1 MVRLRAFGPNPIC
14 ALPETGRVP
23 KVGLVVN
30 RMRGHHDRDRTDWGF
45 TNMTRTR
52 RLTGI
57 GSAAIATFIAASA
70 QAQELRIGIMA
81 VLSGPQAVLGGQLR
95 DGFMLGVKH
104 AGGKLGGLQ
113 TTVIVQD
120 DELKPDVAVGKAKQ
134 LIERDKV
141 DFVVGPIFSN
151 ILMAIVRPI
160 TEANVFLI
168 RPNAGTSTLAGK
180 SCSPFLFATSYQ
192 NDQPPEVLGKH
203 AQDKGYKRAF
213 LLAPNYQAGKDMIS
227 GFKKHFKGEI
237 ADEVYTPL
245 GQLDFSAELT
255 RIAAAKPDA
264 FFVFMP
270 GGMGV
275 NLVKQYRQAG
285 LERIPFLSV
294 FTVDEST
301 LPAQQDA
308 AVGFFSGMTWAPNTD
323 TPENK
328 KFVADFEKE
337 YSYVPGS
344 YAMQAYDTAQL
355 IGSAVKAVSGKLDDK
370 NALRAAIRKA
380 DFKSVRGSF
389 AFSNNGF
396 PVQDFYLVKVAKR
409 ADGKFQTEIV
419 ERVFQNYADAYAGE
433 CPLK

>member
-1 MVRLRAFGPNPIC
+1 MTMRSRQWLAG
-14 ALPETGRVP
+14 
-23 KVGLVVN
+23 VGVL
-30 RMRGHHDRDRTDWGF
+30 
-45 TNMTRTR
+45 
-52 RLTGI
+52 
-57 GSAAIATFIAASA
+57 AASMVGAGAA
-70 QAQELRIGIMA
+70 QAQELKIGIMA

-95 DGFMLGVKH
+95 DGFMLGIKH
-104 AGGKLGGLQ
+104 AGGKLGGLA
-113 TTVIVQD
+113 TTVTVQD

-151 ILMAIVRPI
+151 ILMAIHKPI
-160 TEANVFLI
+160 TEAGVFLI
-168 RPNAGTSTLAGK
+168 SPNAGPSPLAGK
-180 SCSPFLFATSYQ
+180 GCSPFFFSTSYQ
-192 NDQPPEVLGKH
+192 NDQPPEVLGKY
-203 AQDKGYKRAF
+203 AQDKGYKKAF
-213 LLAPNYQAGKDMIS
+213 LLAPNYQAGKDMIG

-245 GQLDFSAELT
+245 GQLDFSAELAK
-255 RIAAAKPDA
+255 IAAAKPDA

-285 LERIPFLSV
+285 LDSIPFLSV

-328 KFVADFEKE
+328 KFVAEFEKE
-337 YSYVPGS
+337 YGYVPGS
-344 YAMQAYDTAQL
+344 YAMQAYDAAAL
-355 IGSAVKAVSGKLDDK
+355 IDSAVKAVGGKLDNKD
-370 NALRAAIRKA
+370 ALRAAIKKA
-380 DFKSVRGSF
+380 DFKSVRG
-389 AFSNNGF
+389 AFKFNSNGF

-409 ADGKFQTEIV
+409 ADGKFETQIV
-419 ERVFQNYADAYAGE
+419 QKIFEAQGDGYAKDCE
-433 CPLK
+433 LK